1 MSSPFTDE
9 GGVDHPGPEP
19 NVTKAREILLSDSLY
34 AAECAARDLSLVNT
48 TAEWNGVTNSNPID
62 TFTLLNYPGSPLTG
76 FVEEAYA
83 SLGFDVDVRLDISV
97 SGELWTLMVATGR
110 ACMYDMFPY
119 VYLMNPLDPAQFAP
133 YWYSSSA
140 AKPPGW
146 GFNYAHLMNSTVDNI
161 IANVEFLTDKQD
173 SYNELA
179 DILINKE
186 VHSLYQ
192 TQGTM
197 GMVLNS
203 GFTVGPLATEVGGP
217 AGPGIAVQWLGGARS
232 QATTLPPEIPGYPT
246 MVMLLVMFPSILGVI
261 YVLRRKRKKI

>member
-1 MSSPFTDE
+1 
-9 GGVDHPGPEP
+9 
-19 NVTKAREILLSDSLY
+19 
-34 AAECAARDLSLVNT
+34 
-48 TAEWNGVTNSNPID
+48 
-62 TFTLLNYPGSPLTG
+62 
-76 FVEEAYA
+76 
-83 SLGFDVDVRLDISV
+83 
-97 SGELWTLMVATGR
+97 
-110 ACMYDMFPY
+110 
-119 VYLMNPLDPAQFAP
+119 
-133 YWYSSSA
+133 
-140 AKPPGW
+140 
-146 GFNYAHLMNSTVDNI
+146 MNSTVDNI

-217 AGPGIAVQWLGGARS
+217 AGPGIAVHWLGGARS

-246 MVMLLVMFPSILGVI
+246 IVMLLVMFPSILGVI